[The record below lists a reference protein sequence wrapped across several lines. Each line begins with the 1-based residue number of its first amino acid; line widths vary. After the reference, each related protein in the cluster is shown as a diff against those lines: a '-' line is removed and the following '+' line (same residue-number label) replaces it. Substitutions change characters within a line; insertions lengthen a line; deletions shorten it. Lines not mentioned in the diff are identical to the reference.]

1 MQQILHGQLIKKRQL
16 IKTSINPVESIAD
29 ITGLHGFHQIIN
41 QPTHFYPGKNPSCI
55 ELIFCSQPNL
65 ISESGV
71 LLSLLPQCHH
81 DIIFAKIDMWKLC
94 ANIFSN
100 FCPHKTVTCSQK
112 DAPWMTSEIKEKL
125 KEKTKIYKK
134 YVKNKYDIGYK
145 QLLTGNII
153 ETSNLIIN
161 TKEKYYKNEGKNLL
175 DPSFGQT
182 NIGLF

>member
-1 MQQILHGQLIKKRQL
+1 MHVRSHKIDL
-16 IKTSINPVESIAD
+16 
-29 ITGLHGFHQIIN
+29 F
-41 QPTHFYPGKNPSCI
+41 
-55 ELIFCSQPNL
+55 
-65 ISESGV
+65 ISEKVYQAVFLTNS
-71 LLSLLPQCHH
+71 
-81 DIIFAKIDMWKLC
+81 I

-161 TKEKYYKNEGKNLL
+161 TKEKYYLGYKKKFVYFE
-175 DPSFGQT
+175 
-182 NIGLF
+182 